1 MRVERE
7 PVQIGS
13 DHGWSG
19 GFEVER
25 DDEPGPAGGVQRSRG
40 ICQGTDAGS
49 AGGSD
54 EVIGVV
60 GVVLIRLEDGAPCCA
75 AARRREEI
83 DENRVFVDVGPATVW
98 SDAVGGDEP
107 CGGRRG
113 RRGEDAREAV
123 RLIVGKRCAPR
134 SRCRTRE
141 AHGHAHGGRSG
152 IRLIVELPETG
163 EDGGGQRDRSA
174 EEDKDGN
181 GW

>member
-1 MRVERE
+1 MQRCVVPVLVAEEEEGGIQREAAVQAPGERMRVERE

-13 DHGWSG
+13 DNGWSC

-40 ICQGTDAGS
+40 ICQGTDAGI
-49 AGGSD
+49 AGGID

-83 DENRVFVDVGPATVW
+83 DENRVFVDVGSATVW

-113 RRGEDAREAV
+113 RGGEGALEAC
-123 RLIVGKRCAPR
+123 LSIP
-134 SRCRTRE
+134 S
-141 AHGHAHGGRSG
+141 
-152 IRLIVELPETG
+152 
-163 EDGGGQRDRSA
+163 
-174 EEDKDGN
+174 
-181 GW
+181 